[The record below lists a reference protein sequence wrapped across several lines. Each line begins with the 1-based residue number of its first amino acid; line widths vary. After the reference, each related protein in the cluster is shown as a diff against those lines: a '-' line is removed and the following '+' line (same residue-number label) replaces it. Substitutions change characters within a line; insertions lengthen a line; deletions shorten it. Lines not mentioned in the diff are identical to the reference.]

1 MNATDRHAAGNIRLS
16 AQLDRKVRKIADM
29 TRRPISQVLNELV
42 AYALE
47 HAEVKPVQLYD
58 ISFRENDG

>member
-1 MNATDRHAAGNIRLS
+1 MSAADRHIAGNIRL
-16 AQLDRKVRKIADM
+16 APKLDREVRQIADM

-42 AYALE
+42 EYALE

-58 ISFRENDG
+58 ISFKEGR